1 MIKEIPDAKL
11 DDGTIL
17 CRHTVEIYCPNRSRD
32 VDEAELE
39 AKKCNDCGLDY
50 GR

>member
-17 CRHTVEIYCPNRSRD
+17 CRHTVETP
-32 VDEAELE
+32 VETPTA
-39 AKKCNDCGLDY
+39 
-50 GR
+50 